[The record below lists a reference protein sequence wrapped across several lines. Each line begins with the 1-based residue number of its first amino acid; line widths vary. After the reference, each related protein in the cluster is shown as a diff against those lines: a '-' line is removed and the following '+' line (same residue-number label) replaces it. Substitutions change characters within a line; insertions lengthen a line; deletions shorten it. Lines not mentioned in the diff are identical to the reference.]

1 VRCCHRLTPSS
12 FLEKGPLCCVLK
24 RALGE
29 VVEVVPGVE
38 DSGEWLEVEDVSVRM
53 MRGRGRGASE
63 LGTAVVTIPHSRDS
77 GLGPGGEPRPGGGS
91 WLSRS

>member
-1 VRCCHRLTPSS
+1 M
-12 FLEKGPLCCVLK
+12 K

-53 MRGRGRGASE
+53 MWGRGSSK
-63 LGTAVVTIPHSRDS
+63 LGTAVVTIPHSGDS
-77 GLGPGGEPRPGGGS
+77 GLGPGGEPGPGGGS
-91 WLSRS
+91 WPDMLRHDIYWSVQNTYVGIILTRNNN